1 MDINYARIRRLK
13 WVHSIELFCIGKFKS
28 MSDFEKELELMSQ
41 QISEEPEVALP
52 SIDEQKKIAA
62 ELKRLEAAG
71 ELTPEVL
78 EQYFG
83 QFYAKSDAPV
93 H

>member
-1 MDINYARIRRLK
+1 MN
-13 WVHSIELFCIGKFKS
+13 
-28 MSDFEKELELMSQ
+28 DFEKELEKMSQ
-41 QISEEPEVALP
+41 EMVNEPEVALP
-52 SIDEQKKIAA
+52 SIEEQKAIAA
-62 ELKRLEAAG
+62 ELKRLEEAG

-83 QFYAKSDAPV
+83 QFYTKSDAPI